1 MYTKPRQ
8 PAKEAIVMPKGNRK
22 KNATQDVP
30 DLRDWI
36 YEPALIQLKKRL
48 DYPGD
53 LKILNQFSSGA
64 CTGFA
69 LAAAINLLYSRYQK
83 DTRVSPRMIYEMAK
97 RNDEW
102 PGEDYDGSS
111 LRGAIKGW
119 RNMGVCREDYWPFR
133 MSRKGELTVS
143 RAKEARNHTVGAYY
157 RLKPEISHYH
167 AALNEAGVIVVSSR
181 VHSGWD
187 APPNGR
193 IKKQDK
199 VDGGHAFAVVGYDDK
214 GFWLQNSWTEG
225 WGLNG
230 MAHWTY
236 EDWIENVMDA
246 WVFRLAL
253 PTPGIF
259 GLRAINSRLPEKE
272 ARARPKPPRS
282 AIAGHFVHVDDGAY
296 KDSGRYWSTAF
307 DVQQTA
313 ELVAGSEKYDH
324 LLLYVHG
331 GLNSPTDSARRV
343 AAMRKVFK
351 ENRIYPFHVMYD
363 TGMVEELKDLVLG
376 KARAASGRVGGVLD
390 WADRFVEGLLRKPG
404 TLVWEEMKKD
414 ARRAFEPDGAALD
427 ALDRFLAQ
435 FRREGSSLQLHL
447 VGHSTGAIA
456 IGHLLRSLSRRQLEF
471 QTCSLMAPACTLDWY
486 EQAYLPLLD
495 DSGRLRIREMTIYNL
510 LDELEQD
517 DRVTPLYHKSLLYL
531 VSNAFEGDAE
541 KPLLGMQKFSSR
553 LIRAGDLPHIHYS
566 NGATGNI
573 SRSTTHGGFDND
585 VRTMNHI
592 LKRVLGGTPVRP
604 FRTEDLNY

>member
-1 MYTKPRQ
+1 M
-8 PAKEAIVMPKGNRK
+8 AKGKRK
-22 KNATQDVP
+22 RNATQDVP
-30 DLRDWI
+30 DLRDWM
-36 YEPALIQLKKRL
+36 YEPALIRLKKQL
-48 DYPGD
+48 EYPKD

-69 LAAAINLLYSRYQK
+69 LAAAINLLYARDEQ
-83 DTRVSPRMIYEMAK
+83 DIRVSPRMIYEMAK

-133 MSRKGELTVS
+133 MRRKGELTVR

-157 RLKPEISHYH
+157 RLRPEISHYH
-167 AALNEAGVIVVSSR
+167 AALNEAGVIVVSAR

-187 APPNGR
+187 DPPEGIIR
-193 IKKQDK
+193 KQDK
-199 VDGGHAFAVVGYDDK
+199 LDGGHAFAVVGYDDK
-214 GFWLQNSWTEG
+214 GFWLQNSWTEA
-225 WGLNG
+225 WGRKGLG
-230 MAHWTY
+230 HWSY

-259 GLRAINSRLPEKE
+259 GLRALNSRLPKKE
-272 ARARPKPPRS
+272 AQAKPKPPRS
-282 AIAGHFVHVDDGAY
+282 EIAGHFVHVDDGAY
-296 KDSGRYWSTAF
+296 MESGRYWSTAF
-307 DVQQTA
+307 DIQETA
-313 ELVAGSEKYDH
+313 ELVSRSDKYDH

-331 GLNSPTDSARRV
+331 GLNSPTDSARRI
-343 AAMRKVFK
+343 AAMRQVFK
-351 ENRIYPFHVMYD
+351 DNRIYPFHVMYD

-376 KARAASGRVGGVLD
+376 KARAAAERVGGALD

-414 ARRAFEPDGAALD
+414 ARLAFAAEGAATD
-427 ALDRFLAQ
+427 ALRRFLERFKTQ
-435 FRREGSSLQLHL
+435 SKTMQLHL

-456 IGHLLRSLSRRQLEF
+456 IGHLLRSLSRHQLEF

-486 EQAYLPLLD
+486 EETYLPALD
-495 DSGRLRIREMTIYNL
+495 DSGRLRIREMTVYNL
-510 LDELEQD
+510 LDRLEQD
-517 DRVTPLYHKSLLYL
+517 DSVTPLYHKSLLYL
-531 VSNAFEGDAE
+531 VSNAFEREEE
-541 KPLLGMQKFSSR
+541 KPLLGMEKFASG
-553 LIRAGDLPHIHYS
+553 IVRAGDLPHIHYS

-585 VRTMNHI
+585 PYTMNHI
-592 LKRVLGGTPVRP
+592 LRRVLGGKPVCP
-604 FRTEDLNY
+604 FTKEDLNY

>member
-1 MYTKPRQ
+1 
-8 PAKEAIVMPKGNRK
+8 MPKGNRK

-36 YEPALIQLKKRL
+36 YEPALIRLKKKL
-48 DYPGD
+48 DYPRD
-53 LKILNQFSSGA
+53 LKILNQYSSGA

-69 LAAAINLLYSRYQK
+69 LAAAINLLYAK
-83 DTRVSPRMIYEMAK
+83 AEEDIRVSPRMIYEMAK

-133 MSRKGELTVS
+133 MSHKGELTVR
-143 RAKEARNHTVGAYY
+143 RAKEARSHTVGAYY

-167 AALNEAGVIVVSSR
+167 AALNEAGVIVVSAR

-187 APPNGR
+187 DPSEGR
-193 IKKQDK
+193 IVKQDT
-199 VDGGHAFAVVGYDDK
+199 VEGGHAFAVVGYDDK
-214 GFWLQNSWTEG
+214 GFWVQNSWTEG
-225 WGLNG
+225 WGLQG
-230 MAHWTY
+230 LAHWTY

-253 PTPGIF
+253 STPSIF
-259 GLRAINSRLPEKE
+259 GLRAIHSRLPEPE
-272 ARARPKPPRS
+272 AQARSRPKPPRS
-282 AIAGHFVHVDDGAY
+282 EIAGHFVHVDDGVY
-296 KDSGRYWSTAF
+296 MESGRYWSSPF

-313 ELVAGSEKYDH
+313 ELVADSSDYDH

-331 GLNSPTDSARRV
+331 GLNSPEDSARRV
-343 AAMRKVFK
+343 AAMRDVFK
-351 ENRIYPFHVMYD
+351 GNRIYPFHVMYD
-363 TGMVEELKDLVLG
+363 TGLGEELKDLVLG
-376 KARAASGRVGGVLD
+376 KARTATARVGGVSD

-414 ARRAFEPDGAALD
+414 ARRAFEPEGAASN
-427 ALDRFLAQ
+427 ALVLFLRQ
-435 FRREGSSLQLHL
+435 FKRQGKAMKLHL

-456 IGHLLRSLSRRQLEF
+456 IGHLLRTLSRRQLEF

-486 EQAYLPLLD
+486 ERAYVPALD
-495 DSGRLRIREMTIYNL
+495 AKGRLRIREMTIYNL
-510 LDELEQD
+510 RDRLEQD
-517 DRVTPLYHKSLLYL
+517 DTVTPLYHKSLLYL
-531 VSNAFEGDAE
+531 VSNAFERERE
-541 KPLLGMQKFSSR
+541 KPLLGMQKFSPGMTPV
-553 LIRAGDLPHIHYS
+553 GDLPRIHYS

-573 SRSTTHGGFDND
+573 TRSTSHGGFDND
-585 VRTMNHI
+585 VYTMNHI
-592 LKRVLGGTPVRP
+592 LRRVLGEAPARP
-604 FRTEDLNY
+604 FVADDLDY